1 MDNNFNKYSLCD
13 ELLKAISLLNYKAPT
28 EVQDM
33 AIPAILQQK
42 DVIIKSETGSGKTA
56 AFAIP
61 LCELINWEDNEVQA
75 IVLTPTR
82 ELAIQVSE
90 DIFNIGRFKRIK
102 TSCLY
107 GGESFARQVKELKQK
122 THIVVGTPGRVLD
135 HLLEGTLNT
144 SNVNTLIIDEADEM
158 LNMGFIEEV
167 ETVIARI
174 SDNRTTVLVS
184 ATFNKKIDKIINKH
198 MLNPIKIETTTKVST
213 MDNITYLFYKAKE
226 STKQNLLRDITMIEN
241 PDSCI
246 IFCNTKIMVDDID
259 DFLYNNGYSCM
270 KIHGGMEQRDRTSI
284 MNRFKQNE
292 FRYLVATDVAARGI
306 DVDDISLIINYDM
319 PDKKD
324 SFIHRTGRTGRRG
337 KNGKAISLVSE
348 IDQLSFAN
356 IKESLGLDHTL
367 LAPPDA
373 LTVDKCKDTFY
384 KKSQKQL
391 EIKETKGAKLSE
403 DILKIHINA
412 GKKTKM
418 RAMDIV
424 GTLCSIKGM
433 TADDIGI
440 INILDVS
447 TFVEVLN
454 GKGEFVLK
462 TLQTKNI
469 KGRPRT
475 VTKADLPKKY

>member
-184 ATFNKKIDKIINKH
+184 ATFNKKIDKI
-198 MLNPIKIETTTKVST
+198 
-213 MDNITYLFYKAKE
+213 
-226 STKQNLLRDITMIEN
+226 
-241 PDSCI
+241 
-246 IFCNTKIMVDDID
+246 
-259 DFLYNNGYSCM
+259 
-270 KIHGGMEQRDRTSI
+270 
-284 MNRFKQNE
+284 
-292 FRYLVATDVAARGI
+292 
-306 DVDDISLIINYDM
+306 
-319 PDKKD
+319 
-324 SFIHRTGRTGRRG
+324 
-337 KNGKAISLVSE
+337 
-348 IDQLSFAN
+348 
-356 IKESLGLDHTL
+356 
-367 LAPPDA
+367 
-373 LTVDKCKDTFY
+373 
-384 KKSQKQL
+384 
-391 EIKETKGAKLSE
+391 
-403 DILKIHINA
+403 
-412 GKKTKM
+412 
-418 RAMDIV
+418 
-424 GTLCSIKGM
+424 
-433 TADDIGI
+433 
-440 INILDVS
+440 
-447 TFVEVLN
+447 
-454 GKGEFVLK
+454 
-462 TLQTKNI
+462 
-469 KGRPRT
+469 
-475 VTKADLPKKY
+475 